1 MNDNDIITIT
11 SSGGSDSTILGGI
24 SSEDLDTITLNN
36 YTGSYSAAGIGGSG
50 AGGSGTY
57 TIATGG
63 TGITSNSYLYS
74 SGTSTQWTT
83 TTPYITTGIGG
94 AGSTPGIKVTGDA
107 EFDGN
112 VTIKGKDLVSF
123 METLEKRLAILQ
135 PDPKKLEKF
144 EALKKAYNHYK
155 MLEALCEVQEDDE
168 SK

>member
-24 SSEDLDTITLNN
+24 SSEDLDTITLNS
-36 YTGSYSAAGIGGSG
+36 YTGSYTAAGIGGSG

-63 TGITSNSYLYS
+63 TGTTNGSYLYN
-74 SGTSTQWTT
+74 SGTSTTWT
-83 TTPYITTGIGG
+83 TTPYITTGVGI
-94 AGSTPGIKVTGDA
+94 GSTPGIKVTGDA

>member
-1 MNDNDIITIT
+1 MNDNDIISIT
-11 SSGGSDSTILGGI
+11 GGGCSSTILGGI
-24 SSEDLDTITLNN
+24 SSEDLDTITLNS

-50 AGGSGTY
+50 GAGNYTITAGGAGASG
-57 TIATGG
+57 
-63 TGITSNSYLYS
+63 SSYLYS
-74 SGTSTQWTT
+74 SGTGTSWTT
-83 TTPYITTGIGG
+83 TAPYITTGV
-94 AGSTPGIKVTGDA
+94 GSTPGIKVTGDA

-112 VTIKGKDLVSF
+112 VKIKGKDLVAF

-155 MLEALCEVQEDDE
+155 MLEALCEVQDDDE